1 MPFSRD
7 DLVRCISEGWKQHLR
22 PLAHNW
28 IENPFPNHAG
38 SIRAW
43 CAVQASLIDWGAP
56 QGFPE
61 QDAQREKRGQ
71 PHPRMFVLLR
81 DHSLAVHR

>member
-28 IENPFPNHAG
+28 LQNPFPNYSV
-38 SIRAW
+38 SISAW
-43 CAVQASLIDWGAP
+43 CAVQAQPVDWGAP
-56 QGFPE
+56 QGFLVQE
-61 QDAQREKRGQ
+61 GQREERIQ
-71 PHPRMFVLLR
+71 LHPRIV
-81 DHSLAVHR
+81 AWQE